1 MINGINKQNDAVI
14 KNTVMKNLI
23 IIIICSLFAIQANAQ
38 ISKAELVATGLTCSM
53 CSNAIN
59 KQFKSMPEV
68 ESVTT
73 DLNKNQFII
82 NLKKGNSLSPKAFKD
97 KVEKAGFF
105 VGSLVITMPFDNVK
119 AGDNI
124 LYSTKEAG
132 YVFVDTKPQTLKG
145 EVKVQVLDK
154 GFVTQKE
161 YKKLEKNFSK
171 YPSYAVNADKNFH
184 VKTL

>member
-1 MINGINKQNDAVI
+1 
-14 KNTVMKNLI
+14 MKNFI
-23 IIIICSLFAIQANAQ
+23 IIILSSLFAIQANAQ

-59 KQFKSMPEV
+59 KQFKAMPEV

-73 DLNKNQFII
+73 DLNKNTFTI
-82 NLKKGNSLSPKAFKD
+82 NLKKGNSLSPKSFKD

-105 VGSLVITMPFDNVK
+105 VGSLVLTLPFDNFK
-119 AGDNI
+119 AGDNVA
-124 LYSTKEAG
+124 YKSKETA
-132 YVFVDTKPQTLKG
+132 YIFVDTKSQTLKG

-161 YKKLEKNFSK
+161 YKKLEKSFNK
-171 YPSYAVNADKNFH
+171 YPSYAVNNDKNFH